1 MKNLLKTDNKIL
13 FGLRILLPILC
24 LVVMGFIFSNSL
36 QSGASSSAQSS
47 AVTDAVQ
54 DVAGVIAPD
63 SEIANA
69 TGEAYDKLHADIRTL
84 AHFAEFALLGALLCW
99 TYRAYTDKKKF
110 LYAPAS
116 IIVLVP
122 IIDEFLQTFSQA
134 RGAEWKDVLMDT
146 CGGVSGFVLAA
157 LTLVLGVH
165 IYRKRLQKKALI
177 AAAAVAKSDV
187 ASEEKQV

>member
-13 FGLRILLPILC
+13 LGLRIVLPILC

-36 QSGASSSAQSS
+36 KSGESSSAQSS

-69 TGEAYDKLHADIRTL
+69 TGAAYDKLHADIRNL
-84 AHFAEFALLGALLCW
+84 AHYAEFALLGALLCW

-110 LYAPAS
+110 LYAPALV
-116 IIVLVP
+116 IVLVP
-122 IIDEFLQTFSQA
+122 IADEFLQTFSQA
-134 RGAEWKDVLMDT
+134 RGAEWKDVLTDT
-146 CGGVSGFVLAA
+146 CGGVSGFVFAA
-157 LTLVLGVH
+157 LVLMLGTYM
-165 IYRKRLQKKALI
+165 YRKKLRKKA
-177 AAAAVAKSDV
+177 AFSAVASDKSDDTDEAV
-187 ASEEKQV
+187 